1 MVDEFYKK
9 ELINLVDEL
18 KELIAINENS
28 SITEL
33 DNLELGVLEG
43 ERKIYINML
52 IKVLTILVEGG
63 KTIGQ

>member
-9 ELINLVDEL
+9 ELSNLVDEL

-43 ERKIYINML
+43 EQKIYKNML